1 MDVTTACVMVPTG
14 SGPGTGWVTTSP
26 GIQRNA
32 TNGNVSV
39 RGSYYRF
46 ASTEDYAPPYVV
58 EGEIRTIGIGPAIFA
73 DGTPAWYQ
81 PSLVVHPMYGSGDGV
96 PGNDANVFVRIGGL
110 TDPDGKVSISAEL
123 RAERPDRPY
132 GTRSG
137 YARKHVKGEAPAPF
151 WDGKWHEFKIDVP
164 SHDRYRMFC
173 DGVLIADVQ
182 EKLPATMSGRNRIG
196 LRCDMT
202 SIAIRGWKVTTE
214 RPAPMTLNVHP
225 REDWQD
231 PAQAVS
237 GPKAKSAGGTWVIHY
252 PGGGSFEPHTDAQ
265 VKTFLRQIQASY
277 LNGRGYSIGY
287 SYGVAQSGSAWEIRG
302 DDFNPASNRGRKIK
316 GGNFNDVSRS
326 IFVMVGNDNAAS
338 PEAVA
343 TINAIIATR
352 PGWPVVT
359 HGDVDYTA
367 CCGTGLIAQVR
378 AGTIGQQVAPSK
390 PTPITPDPTE
400 DDDMLN
406 ATSLWRPD
414 GYANIFAV
422 TPDGARHLGG
432 ETFNDLTRRLND
444 AGQSSAVIVSGHK
457 QELKSVL
464 ALAGLTTADLI
475 KTN

>member
-1 MDVTTACVMVPTG
+1 MDVTTDCVMVPTG
-14 SGPGTGWVTTSP
+14 SGPGTGWVTTGP

-32 TNGNVSV
+32 TDGDADV

-46 ASTEDYAPPYVV
+46 ASVEDYAPPYVL

-96 PGNDANVFVRIGGL
+96 PGNDANVFFRIGGL
-110 TDPDGKVSISAEL
+110 TDPVGKVSISAEL

-132 GTRSG
+132 GTRTSG
-137 YARKHVKGEAPAPF
+137 YVKRDRGDTGQV
-151 WDGKWHEFKIDVP
+151 WDGRRHKMRIEVP
-164 SHDRYRMFC
+164 SHDVYRMFW

-196 LRCDMT
+196 LRCDMA

-214 RPAPMTLNVHP
+214 RPAPTTLNVHP

-231 PAQAVS
+231 PAQPVS

-252 PGGGSFEPHTDAQ
+252 PGGGSFEPRTDEQ

-277 LNGRGYSIGY
+277 LNSRGYSVGY
-287 SYGVAQSGSAWEIRG
+287 SYGVSQSGSAWEIRG
-302 DDFNPASNRGRKIK
+302 DDINPASNPGRKLK

-326 IFVMVGNDNAAS
+326 IFVMVGNDNDAS

-343 TINAIIATR
+343 TINAIIATY

-378 AGTIGQQVAPSK
+378 AGTIGQQAAPSK
-390 PTPITPDPTE
+390 PTPITPTTTE

-406 ATSLWRPD
+406 ATSLWRPK

-432 ETFNDLTRRLND
+432 ETFNDLTRRLNA

-464 ALAGLTTADLI
+464 ALAGLTSADLI
-475 KTN
+475 KTI